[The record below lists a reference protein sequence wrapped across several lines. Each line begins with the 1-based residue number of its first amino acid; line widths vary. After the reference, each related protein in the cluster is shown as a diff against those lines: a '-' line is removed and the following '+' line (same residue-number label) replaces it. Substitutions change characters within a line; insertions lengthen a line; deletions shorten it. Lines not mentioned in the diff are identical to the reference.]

1 MVGWPWPTSRRRE
14 RGEAWWSG
22 KEKISVI
29 LPTLNEERSVERSV
43 RSCLGKTKG
52 RGTNVEVVVVDG
64 GSRDDTV
71 RRARRAGARVVSA
84 ERGRGLQQDVGSK
97 AASGD
102 LILFLHADSELPEGY
117 DALLHD
123 TVRKASRERQ
133 RSEVWGAFAELR
145 IRSKGPLLRV
155 VEFGVKQRTKLLH
168 KPYGDQCLFFHRD
181 AYESC
186 GGFKRVPFME
196 DYDVVH
202 RQRRRGI
209 PPILLDGRVTT
220 SGRRWKERGV
230 LPVFLLNQALIL
242 SWHLGISPQAL
253 KELYYKGKP
262 PKGACR

>member
-1 MVGWPWPTSRRRE
+1 MTEAGAAGCIECGRGSILIRVGWPWPTSRRRE

-29 LPTLNEERSVERSV
+29 LPTLNEESSVERSV

-145 IRSKGPLLRV
+145 IRVS
-155 VEFGVKQRTKLLH
+155 
-168 KPYGDQCLFFHRD
+168 
-181 AYESC
+181 
-186 GGFKRVPFME
+186 
-196 DYDVVH
+196 
-202 RQRRRGI
+202 
-209 PPILLDGRVTT
+209 
-220 SGRRWKERGV
+220 
-230 LPVFLLNQALIL
+230 ALGSAAEHEVASL
-242 SWHLGISPQAL
+242 T
-253 KELYYKGKP
+253 
-262 PKGACR
+262 

>member
-29 LPTLNEERSVERSV
+29 LPTLNEESSVERSV

-117 DALLHD
+117 DEGDMLSILTDAVGELGLDDD
-123 TVRKASRERQ
+123 TK
-133 RSEVWGAFAELR
+133 GA
-145 IRSKGPLLRV
+145 
-155 VEFGVKQRTKLLH
+155 
-168 KPYGDQCLFFHRD
+168 
-181 AYESC
+181 
-186 GGFKRVPFME
+186 GG
-196 DYDVVH
+196 
-202 RQRRRGI
+202 GA
-209 PPILLDGRVTT
+209 G
-220 SGRRWKERGV
+220 
-230 LPVFLLNQALIL
+230 
-242 SWHLGISPQAL
+242 PQAPSPEAL
-253 KELYYKGKP
+253 QGGEFSGL
-262 PKGACR
+262 